1 MTVYYIPPYD
11 GVSNVTAFKP
21 VSTLNSYNRLS
32 LTSQKGFRMLAG
44 NPMLR
49 NKTGESRGICH
60 RCLYK
65 DQTPFGGAPC
75 TGEDTT
81 NLPTR
86 KCEGGIRTQGG
97 PYSK

>member
-1 MTVYYIPPYD
+1 VC
-11 GVSNVTAFKP
+11 NLKLAFFI
-21 VSTLNSYNRLS
+21 VDIA
-32 LTSQKGFRMLAG
+32 KGFRMLAG

-86 KCEGGIRTQGG
+86 KCEGGIRTQGQ
-97 PYSK
+97 PDFYETMFTRQLT